1 MSKKTGS
8 IRNTRN
14 IRSAS
19 KASKTGTVSN
29 PRTNAGGASASAGT
43 TPSGNLVVG
52 KSADG
57 KGGGKKFS
65 PGGSGSANRSASKP
79 LGKNKGGSASKP
91 RWNTWEDDKAFA
103 GDGGRREKDGM
114 PKPVVPV
121 SPEVVAQLRRESQ
134 QSLVRSV
141 AVQWTVCVVVA
152 LIALLIGGAHAGLSG
167 LLGAACVTLPN
178 SLLAFKLLMNSMRP
192 DGGSSTTVLVGE
204 FVKIGAVVLLLVLV
218 VKLGGALSVWP
229 ALLAGLI
236 AALKSYW
243 VMLAFDSIQRK
254 GA

>member
-1 MSKKTGS
+1 M
-8 IRNTRN
+8 
-14 IRSAS
+14 
-19 KASKTGTVSN
+19 
-29 PRTNAGGASASAGT
+29 
-43 TPSGNLVVG
+43 G

-57 KGGGKKFS
+57 KGGGKKFP
-65 PGGSGSANRSASKP
+65 PGESKP
-79 LGKNKGGSASKP
+79 FGKNKGGSTSKP

-103 GDGGRREKDGM
+103 GDGGGRREKDGM
-114 PKPVVPV
+114 PEPVVPV
-121 SPEVVAQLRRESQ
+121 SPEMVAQLRRESQ

-152 LIALLIGGAHAGLSG
+152 LIALLIGGMHAGLSG
-167 LLGAACVTLPN
+167 LLGAACVTVPN

-218 VKLGGALSVWP
+218 VKLGGALIVWP

>member
-1 MSKKTGS
+1 MS
-8 IRNTRN
+8 
-14 IRSAS
+14 
-19 KASKTGTVSN
+19 
-29 PRTNAGGASASAGT
+29 
-43 TPSGNLVVG
+43 
-52 KSADG
+52 
-57 KGGGKKFS
+57 
-65 PGGSGSANRSASKP
+65 
-79 LGKNKGGSASKP
+79 
-91 RWNTWEDDKAFA
+91 E
-103 GDGGRREKDGM
+103 
-114 PKPVVPV
+114 PVVPV
-121 SPEVVAQLRRESQ
+121 SPEMVAQLRRESQ

-152 LIALLIGGAHAGLSG
+152 LIALLIGGVHAGLSG
-167 LLGAACVTLPN
+167 LLGAACVTVPN

-218 VKLGGALSVWP
+218 VKLGGALIVWP

>member
-1 MSKKTGS
+1 MSKKTGN
-8 IRNTRN
+8 IRNSRKT
-14 IRSAS
+14 SS
-19 KASKTGTVSN
+19 SKTGNT
-29 PRTNAGGASASAGT
+29 RTDAGGAGSSART
-43 TPSGNLVVG
+43 THPGNVVVG
-52 KSADG
+52 KSAGG
-57 KGGGKKFS
+57 KGAGKDFPRS
-65 PGGSGSANRSASKP
+65 AGSSGSNRAARRSNAGAPKQ
-79 LGKNKGGSASKP
+79 GWK
-91 RWNTWEDDKAFA
+91 TWEDDDAFA
-103 GDGGRREKDGM
+103 GGRRGKDEIQE
-114 PKPVVPV
+114 PVVPV

-152 LIALLIGGAHAGLSG
+152 LIALLIGGVNAGLSG

-178 SLLAFKLLMNSMRP
+178 SLLAFKLLMNSLRP

-218 VKLGGALSVWP
+218 VKLGGALIVWP

-243 VMLAFDSIQRK
+243 VMLALDSIQRK
-254 GA
+254 GR

>member
-1 MSKKTGS
+1 MSKKTGN

-14 IRSAS
+14 TRNAS
-19 KASKTGTVSN
+19 TAGRT
-29 PRTNAGGASASAGT
+29 RTNASGASASAST
-43 TPSGNLVVG
+43 THPGNLVVG

-57 KGGGKKFS
+57 KGGGKKFP
-65 PGGSGSANRSASKP
+65 PGGSKP
-79 LGKNKGGSASKP
+79 FGKNKGGSASKP

-103 GDGGRREKDGM
+103 GDGGGRREKDGM
-114 PKPVVPV
+114 PEPVVPV
-121 SPEVVAQLRRESQ
+121 SPEMVAQLRRESQ

-152 LIALLIGGAHAGLSG
+152 LIALLIGGMHAGLSG
-167 LLGAACVTLPN
+167 LLGAACVTVPN

-218 VKLGGALSVWP
+218 VKLGGALIVWP